1 MPDTTFNTPDGQTIG
16 REKLVAYMN
25 TGTGELPVWSP
36 VGIRVPDSSMENDW
50 QRDTSKDIMGNSYSN
65 MKKPIVTQSFD
76 PWPLTKGDSAVEKIW
91 NMAIKDQDAE
101 ALAAVD
107 MLIVHLYA
115 GTADSAMFAE
125 RYSACAIEATGLGG
139 EGGGNLSMPVSVTY
153 GGTRTTGT
161 AKVTEGAVTFN
172 PDVA

>member
-1 MPDTTFNTPDGQTIG
+1 MAETTFNTPDGQTIA

-65 MKKPIVTQSFD
+65 MKKPIVTQTFD
-76 PWPLTKGDSAVEKIW
+76 PWPITKGDSAVEKIW
-91 NMAIKDQDAE
+91 NMAVKDQDAE

-115 GTADSAMFAE
+115 GTADTAMFAE
-125 RYSACAIEATGLGG
+125 RYSACAIEVTGLGG

-161 AKVTEGAVTFN
+161 AKVAEGAVTFT